1 MAKTYQPGGFNEI
14 KIKLLLNRPF
24 IKKTVMPFFWF
35 VLFLL
40 VKVSVFSQV
49 IEPYKYIAT
58 LRFDNKYEDYLVFKH
73 EQLFPVSFSF
83 NTIQDGNKDGKTDAE
98 DACENIVKYAIGDSI
113 CGLGRS
119 GLLNRGPNDQ
129 RPSVYF
135 HFVKSEG
142 YDVYEYWLY
151 YADNDYLN
159 NHEHDWEKYFVYEKN
174 NIPVYVRISSH
185 NKFNLFSWAE
195 LLKDDEHAII
205 GVKGGSHAMHNKD
218 KKGVQIR
225 YNGEISKRAGRLD
238 TGDKKTFPWKVYSN
252 DSDVKNAIPYMQQ
265 PDCFFHG
272 DPVYTTVPI
281 LSSSKEYGKCSKAPW
296 NREEWDHPP
305 KP

>member
-1 MAKTYQPGGFNEI
+1 
-14 KIKLLLNRPF
+14 
-24 IKKTVMPFFWF
+24 MPFFCILSTSF
-35 VLFLL
+35 LFWIQAI
-40 VKVSVFSQV
+40 SQTTD
-49 IEPYKYIAT
+49 PYKYIST
-58 LRFDNKYEDYLVFKH
+58 LRFDNRYQDYFIGKQ

-83 NTIQDGNKDGKTDAE
+83 NTTQDGNNDGKINVE

-113 CGLGRS
+113 YGTGRT
-119 GLLNRGPNDQ
+119 GIANRGPNDQ

-135 HFVKSEG
+135 HFVKSEN

-159 NHEHDWEKYFVYEKN
+159 NHEHDWEKYFVYVKEN
-174 NIPVYVRISSH
+174 APVYVRISSH
-185 NKFNLFSWAE
+185 NKFNLFYWAE
-195 LLKDDEHAII
+195 LLKDDKHIII

-225 YNGEISKRAGRLD
+225 YNGEISKRKGRLD
-238 TGDKKTFPWKVYSN
+238 TGDKKISPWKIYSN
-252 DSDVKNAIPYMQQ
+252 DAGVKDVIPYLQQ

-272 DPVYTTVPI
+272 DPVYMTVPV
-281 LSSSKEYGKCSKAPW
+281 LSSSKECEKCSKAPW
-296 NREEWDHPP
+296 KREEWEHPP